1 MYTMLNVQ
9 TGFVYKTS
17 QYKDHSTQLIKT
29 LHFLPKQFMLLFLNS
44 EQTIMQ
50 KNSSYKL
57 VLQKMLQF
65 STFCIIYGYFLY

>member
-29 LHFLPKQFMLLFLNS
+29 LHFLPKQFMLLFLFKDQFAISIDRHSLIYWMYRKPNY
-44 EQTIMQ
+44 T
-50 KNSSYKL
+50 
-57 VLQKMLQF
+57 VL
-65 STFCIIYGYFLY
+65 T

>member
-29 LHFLPKQFMLLFLNS
+29 LHFLQKQFMLLFPMTNLLS
-44 EQTIMQ
+44 QLTVILW
-50 KNSSYKL
+50 SIG
-57 VLQKMLQF
+57 
-65 STFCIIYGYFLY
+65 CIENPTTLY